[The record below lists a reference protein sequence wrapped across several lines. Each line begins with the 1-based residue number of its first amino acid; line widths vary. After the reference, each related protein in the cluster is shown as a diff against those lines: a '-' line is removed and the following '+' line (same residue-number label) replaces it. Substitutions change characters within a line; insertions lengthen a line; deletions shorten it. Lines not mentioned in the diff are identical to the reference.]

1 MPRRARGLLAGTS
14 VATWCFAEPRPHDGL
29 GDVALEV
36 AVDGDEVVLAG
47 VKRPVESA
55 DQAGHL
61 LVTGRTGDGLT
72 QVLVPPDAPGVSIE
86 PMRRS
91 T

>member
-1 MPRRARGLLAGTS
+1 MQ
-14 VATWCFAEPRPHDGL
+14 
-29 GDVALEV
+29 
-36 AVDGDEVVLAG
+36 VDGDDVVLDG

-55 DQAGHL
+55 AEADHL

-72 QVLVPPDAPGVSIE
+72 QVLVPADAPGVSIT
-86 PMRRS
+86 PLRDAS